1 MPENL
6 PPRINDAIMRMFV
19 CTADENYMLARK
31 ASFMGLYTDF
41 WWLSLHAVEKY
52 LKAILLFDGYS
63 AKEGNHKIGQIFN
76 KTKQHGLL
84 VLKEIIKPN
93 IGVPNTNFFEDEFWK
108 QMTVEQFIQRLEE
121 MGNAGQRYLVGNTRY
136 FHCDL
141 HYVDALVWIIR
152 RCCRPPVRTDSILW
166 KDCLEQDTIYW
177 KLGPNTPLENIMFSN
192 NPAHAELRQALTY
205 INGPFAEAENQEVSK
220 FIFNTSIK
228 NSPLSLRALEL
239 KEFKSSVAQEMLVW
253 LLENVT
259 LNKEIEKELRKLL
272 EENSILAGD
281 K

>member
-1 MPENL
+1 
-6 PPRINDAIMRMFV
+6 
-19 CTADENYMLARK
+19 
-31 ASFMGLYTDF
+31 
-41 WWLSLHAVEKY
+41 
-52 LKAILLFDGYS
+52 
-63 AKEGNHKIGQIFN
+63 
-76 KTKQHGLL
+76 
-84 VLKEIIKPN
+84 
-93 IGVPNTNFFEDEFWK
+93 
-108 QMTVEQFIQRLEE
+108 
-121 MGNAGQRYLVGNTRY
+121 
-136 FHCDL
+136 
-141 HYVDALVWIIR
+141 
-152 RCCRPPVRTDSILW
+152 
-166 KDCLEQDTIYW
+166 
-177 KLGPNTPLENIMFSN
+177 MFSN